1 MEQTSQQPIR
11 ANDPAW
17 DIADLTSRLATALA
31 DKNPTDICL
40 IVNTSGSTGE
50 SVEVGITASGLLSSA
65 RAAHEY
71 LGAKA
76 GQVWSLLLPLNHI
89 AGINVL
95 VRSIELGTT
104 PIDLREVQG
113 KYPDADFTAIVPT
126 QLYRALNGG
135 SELLQ
140 HLKNAKGV
148 LVGGAPLTIAMRK
161 SAESAGIRIVE
172 TYGMTETC
180 GGCIYDG
187 IPLTGTSF
195 RLNENNQIQI
205 SGSTLAITYLNNP
218 DLWSQKIVDGFFQ
231 TTDLGKIEDGKLL
244 IIGRADEV
252 IISGGEKVSISKVEK
267 LIQEKFAGIS
277 CAAFAVQD
285 QQWGQSLQLAIAGL
299 IKPELSII
307 NEYLSSQLSAS
318 AKIKKIIYL
327 TDLPRTSLDKIDRS
341 KLIEISHEDKDV
353 E

>member
-17 DIADLTSRLATALA
+17 DIADLTSRLATALS
-31 DKNPTDICL
+31 DKNPANICL
-40 IVNTSGSTGE
+40 VVNTSGSTGE
-50 SVEVGITASGLLSSA
+50 SVEVGISASGLLSSA

-76 GQVWSLLLPLNHI
+76 GQIWSLLLPLNHI
-89 AGINVL
+89 AGINVV

-104 PIDLREVQG
+104 PLDLRDVKG

-126 QLYRALNGG
+126 QLYRALNGE
-135 SELLQ
+135 SELMQ
-140 HLKNAKGV
+140 HLKSAQAV
-148 LVGGAPLTIAMRK
+148 LVGGAPLTIELRK

-187 IPLTGTSF
+187 APLNGTTF
-195 RLNENNQIQI
+195 KLDENNQIQI
-205 SGSTLAITYLNNP
+205 SGSTLAITYLNYP
-218 DLWSQKIVDGFFQ
+218 ELWSQKVIDGFFQ
-231 TTDLGKIEDGKLL
+231 TADLGKIEDGKLS
-244 IIGRADEV
+244 ITGRADEI
-252 IISGGEKVSISKVEK
+252 IISGGEKVSISRVEK
-267 LIQEKFAGIS
+267 LIQEKFAGIA

-285 QQWGQSLQLAIAGL
+285 QQWGQSLQLAITGS

-307 NEYLSSQLSAS
+307 NEYLSSQLSAA

-327 TDLPRTSLDKIDRS
+327 SDLPRTSLDKIDRS
-341 KLIEISHEDKDV
+341 KLIEISNKDKDV